1 MSRRILIVDDVA
13 SNRIVYQARLASAFY
28 EPVLAA
34 DGAGCLAA
42 ALSVPEAQRPDLIV
56 LDLDLPD
63 MPGDGVLRA
72 LRADPRGR
80 DIPVIVLAARGD
92 AGARL
97 AAFAAGADDVL
108 QKPVADQLFMARVRN
123 LIRTRPEGAP
133 GDALADA
140 GSGFGPGF
148 GLAHGHG
155 GPAPRLS
162 DSGRSEVGR
171 PDPARGSLPEGGFAA
186 AGDGAARRRAPAA
199 GGRRSGH
206 RAAGPTFGLAEAA
219 APFEPPGTLALIA
232 PPCEAARDL
241 QADLAAQTRD
251 RLVLMSRAEVLAE
264 AAADGAPQPPA
275 DVYVLDAGADGA
287 DAALRL
293 LSELK
298 SNQATRHAAICLLDR
313 TGDADA
319 AAMAF
324 DLGADDVAPYG
335 LPGRELAVRL
345 RSLMR
350 RKRAADQRR
359 ARVQDSLRLALVD
372 PLTGLYNRRFAG
384 PQLAAIAARAAET
397 GERFAVMVVDLDRF
411 KLVND
416 THGHAAGDAV
426 LVEVARR
433 LGAALREGD
442 LLARIG
448 GEEFLVALP
457 ACPMPMARRIAE
469 RLCQSIDE
477 RPVRLPSGQRLRVTV
492 SIGVA
497 VSDGRTLAD
506 AVVEQADLA
515 LLESKGA
522 GRNQV
527 TFRQSAA

>member
-13 SNRIVYQARLASAFY
+13 TNRIVYQARLASAFY
-28 EPVLAA
+28 EPVLAS

-42 ALSVPEAQRPDLIV
+42 ALAVPEAQRPDLIV

-63 MPGDGVLRA
+63 MGGEGVLKA

-80 DIPVIVLAARGD
+80 DIPVIVLTARGD
-92 AGARL
+92 AGARM

-123 LIRTRPEGAP
+123 LIRTRPDGAP
-133 GDALADA
+133 SDALVDP
-140 GSGFGPGF
+140 GPGF
-148 GLAHGHG
+148 GLGHG
-155 GPAPRLS
+155 LSGAVPA
-162 DSGRSEVGR
+162 R
-171 PDPARGSLPEGGFAA
+171 PDPARPDSGEGGFAV
-186 AGDGAARRRAPAA
+186 AGGRGAQRPLPAAA
-199 GGRRSGH
+199 GGRTGH
-206 RAAGPTFGLAEAA
+206 GTAGIAQAPTGLAEAA

-298 SNQATRHAAICLLDR
+298 SHQATRHAAICLLDR

-350 RKRAADQRR
+350 RKRAADRRR

-433 LGAALREGD
+433 LGSALREGD

-457 ACPMPMARRIAE
+457 ACPMPKARRIAE

-477 RPVRLPSGQRLRVTV
+477 RPVRLPSGLRLRVTV

-515 LLESKGA
+515 LLESKGS